1 MPRMGGQS
9 LKNLKMFKDLVG
21 EDSFSNVVIVTNKW
35 NDPPLPEQ
43 ESRERELMQ
52 TKEYFGDMINHGAQ
66 LLRCGRKPG
75 LQDGLRLLDML
86 EYRRPLRLKIQKE
99 MPGESVTSLL
109 DSTAGRSVESELNE
123 MVNFNRNFIEGA
135 QEEMKRRKGRN
146 RRSLID
152 SARERGEELKR
163 RISGLTE
170 FSQSYEEDSHYAA
183 RHEREA
189 KPVLFFLAKMIAA
202 LLSLASLIAGLVE
215 TFAEC

>member
-21 EDSFSNVVIVTNKW
+21 EGSFSNVVIVTNKW
-35 NDPPLPEQ
+35 SDPPLPEQ
-43 ESRERELMQ
+43 ESRERELR
-52 TKEYFGDMINHGAQ
+52 TTNKYLGDMINQGAQ
-66 LLRCGRKPG
+66 LLRCGTKPG
-75 LQDGLRLLDML
+75 VQDGLRLLDML
-86 EYRRPLRLKIQKE
+86 EDHRPLRLKIQSE
-99 MPGESVTSLL
+99 RPGESVTSLL

-123 MVNFNRNFIEGA
+123 MEVFNRKFIEDT
-135 QEEMKRRKGRN
+135 QKEVKRRKGRN

-163 RISGLTE
+163 RISGLTG
-170 FSQSYEEDSHYAA
+170 FSQSYEEDSQFAA
-183 RHEREA
+183 RHKREA
-189 KPVLFFLAKMIAA
+189 KPVLAFLAKIIAA